1 MLDGQVGDAAARIE
15 PVGRDD
21 GARGADVEAAVAIAA
36 VARFGRIGRQRDID
50 QDLAQEEHRA
60 AVAVEQQRMLAAPAE
75 SALAGQRHFH
85 HRRRIGKDAVAEL
98 ADLGLDPAGQLL
110 QTAAQDLVIVAAA
123 RVQRHHRDG
132 RIAQPRQFA
141 PAPVGRA
148 RRGLGGGD
156 IGHARHDGAYRARH
170 QFGRPGAPQAVV
182 RHIIHVAVVTLLQ
195 PCQKPRLGVAKIDVG
210 DAHRR
215 KTQRGTPCADGLC
228 KRRQLPRA
236 GLAGLPWSVC
246 GNTVRA
252 WRAGRRLDCWVDH
265 P

>member
-1 MLDGQVGDAAARIE
+1 
-15 PVGRDD
+15 
-21 GARGADVEAAVAIAA
+21 
-36 VARFGRIGRQRDID
+36 
-50 QDLAQEEHRA
+50 
-60 AVAVEQQRMLAAPAE
+60 MLAAPAE

-85 HRRRIGKDAVAEL
+85 HGRGIGKDAVAEL
-98 ADLGLDPAGQLL
+98 SDPGLDPAGQLL
-110 QTAAQDLVIVAAA
+110 ETAAQHLVIVAAA
-123 RVQRHHRDG
+123 GVQRHHRGG
-132 RIAQPRQFA
+132 RIVQPRQFVA
-141 PAPVGRA
+141 APVAGR
-148 RRGLGGGD
+148 GGCPG
-156 IGHARHDGAYRARH
+156 GRNVRHASHDGAYRARH
-170 QFGRPGAPQAVV
+170 QFGRTGAPQAVV